1 MGIFLEG
8 FLMGFA
14 YIAPIGMQNLFL
26 INTALTQKRKKV
38 LLTALIVL
46 FFDVSLSLAC
56 FFGIGVLMQKSKI
69 LEMIVLLVGSIIVAY
84 IGIGLFRQSQSP
96 DGKTKNI
103 NMSMI
108 KIITTACIVTWFNPQ
123 AIIDGTMMLGAF
135 RATLSVDNA
144 YKFILG
150 VNTASCI
157 WFFGLSTFINVIKD
171 KFTYRALGIINKVC
185 GAILVLYAIKLF
197 INFIMMIHF

>member
-14 YIAPIGMQNLFL
+14 YIAPIGMENLFL
-26 INTALTQKRKKV
+26 IDTALTQKRRRV
-38 LLTALIVL
+38 WLTVLIVL
-46 FFDVSLSLAC
+46 IFDISLSLAC
-56 FFGIGVLMQKSKI
+56 FFGIGVLMEKSKI

-84 IGIGLFRQSQSP
+84 IGIGLFKQTTSKEKQNVDIP
-96 DGKTKNI
+96 I
-103 NMSMI
+103 L
-108 KIITTACIVTWFNPQ
+108 KIITTAFVVTWFNPQ

-135 RATLSVDNA
+135 KATLSQVDS

-150 VNTASCI
+150 VNIASCV
-157 WFFGLSTFINVIKD
+157 WFFGMTTLINIIKD
-171 KFTYRALGIINKVC
+171 KFTYKALNIINKVC
-185 GAILVLYAIKLF
+185 GVILVFYAIKLF

>member
-14 YIAPIGMQNLFL
+14 YIAPIGMENLFL
-26 INTALTQKRKKV
+26 IDTALTQKRRRV
-38 LLTALIVL
+38 WLTVLIVL
-46 FFDVSLSLAC
+46 IFDISLSLAC
-56 FFGIGVLMQKSKI
+56 FFGIGVLMEKSKI

-84 IGIGLFRQSQSP
+84 IGIGLFRQTTSKEKQNVDIP
-96 DGKTKNI
+96 I
-103 NMSMI
+103 L
-108 KIITTACIVTWFNPQ
+108 KIITTAFVVTWFNPQ

-135 RATLSVDNA
+135 KATLSQVDS

-150 VNTASCI
+150 VNIASCV
-157 WFFGLSTFINVIKD
+157 WFFGMTTLINIIKD
-171 KFTYRALGIINKVC
+171 KFTYKALNIINKVC
-185 GAILVLYAIKLF
+185 GVILVFYAIKLF